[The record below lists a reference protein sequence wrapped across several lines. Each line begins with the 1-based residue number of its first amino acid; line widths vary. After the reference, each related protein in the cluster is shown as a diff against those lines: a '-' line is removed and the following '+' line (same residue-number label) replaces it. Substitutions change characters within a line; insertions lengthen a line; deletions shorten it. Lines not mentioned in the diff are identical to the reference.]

1 MFNVINSI
9 PYLRTSRHFPEDA
22 ENLSQ
27 ELDKSYIEIAQNVNA
42 RIIGLFAINRPSIT
56 GESWFLNTQRMQTL
70 RQVYLVP
77 PAATTGTLI
86 PLGFKINNISQFS
99 HKCYGTFTNGVDWFG
114 LIFAS
119 STAIAGQVS
128 FYMQTDTLNPETDNI
143 VIVVDAGAPAIT
155 YGTITIEWLSNV

>member
-27 ELDKSYIEIAQNVNA
+27 ELDKAYIEIAQNVNS

-56 GESWFLNTQRMQTL
+56 GESWFLNTKRMQTL
-70 RQVYLVP
+70 RQVYLV
-77 PAATTGTLI
+77 ASGTTTGTLI

-99 HKCYGTFTNGVDWFG
+99 HKCYGTFTNGTDWFG

-128 FYMQTDTLNPETDNI
+128 FFLQVNAGSTTTDDINI
-143 VIVVDAGAPAIT
+143 IVGAGAPAIT
-155 YGTITIEWLSNV
+155 YGIITIEWLSNV